1 MTHDDGST
9 RSVRVRVALPGTGTA
24 TTLPSV
30 LVSVEDVSR
39 ADAPAVRVGERLL
52 RDVHVPAQGTVLE
65 VDVPATAGPD
75 PRRRFTVRVRAGAD
89 PDARA
94 FAPGDLVS
102 TTSVPVLLDGS
113 DDVEVD
119 VRPV

>member
-1 MTHDDGST
+1 MTRDHDGPT
-9 RSVRVRVALPGTGTA
+9 AVRVRVALPGTGSA
-24 TTLPSV
+24 TTLASV
-30 LVSVEDVSR
+30 LVAVEDVSR

-52 RDVHVPAQGTVLE
+52 RDVDVPPEGVVLE
-65 VDVPATAGPD
+65 VDVPVTAGPD

-89 PDARA
+89 AGARA

-102 TTSVPVLLDGS
+102 TTSVPVRLDGT
-113 DDVEVD
+113 DDVQVN

>member
-1 MTHDDGST
+1 MTPDDDPAA
-9 RSVRVRVALPGTGTA
+9 SVRVRVALPGTGA
-24 TTLPSV
+24 PTTLPSL

-52 RDVHVPAQGTVLE
+52 RDVDVPAEGTVLE
-65 VDVPATAGPD
+65 VDVPAAAGPD

-94 FAPGDLVS
+94 FTPGDLVS
-102 TTSVPVLLDGS
+102 TTSVPVLLDGT
-113 DDVEVD
+113 DDVEVA